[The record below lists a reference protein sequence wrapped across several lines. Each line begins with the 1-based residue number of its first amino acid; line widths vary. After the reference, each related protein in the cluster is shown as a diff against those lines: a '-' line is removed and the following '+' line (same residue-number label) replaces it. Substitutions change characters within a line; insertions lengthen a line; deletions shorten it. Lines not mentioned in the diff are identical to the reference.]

1 MEDRR
6 GAAQRI
12 VIGITV
18 CLWAVTVF
26 AGGGYWYGRETGALL
41 GAIVGAFLASAILAG
56 KWLSDAAQIPEDDI
70 VRKNRA
76 RDWTRLLDH
85 EKCQFAR
92 QLEREGDTARA
103 QEIYEHLVE
112 LRYDDPMPY
121 ERLAAIYRAH
131 DRREEE
137 LSVLTQ
143 AVDVLTGPS
152 SSASPHAP
160 SRTLTALRER
170 REVLLQSSPTEDA

>member
-1 MEDRR
+1 MADGRVS
-6 GAAQRI
+6 AQRV

-26 AGGGYWYGRETGALL
+26 AGGGYWYGGGTGALL
-41 GAIVGAFLASAILAG
+41 GAIVGAFLASGILTG
-56 KWLSDAAQIPEDDI
+56 KWLADTAQIPEDDI

-76 RDWTRLLDH
+76 HDWTRLLDH

-92 QLEREGDTARA
+92 QLEREGDTDRA

-112 LRYDDPMPY
+112 LRYNDPMPY
-121 ERLAAIYRAH
+121 ERLAAMYRTH
-131 DRREEE
+131 GNREEE
-137 LSVLTQ
+137 LSVL
-143 AVDVLTGPS
+143 ARAIDLLSSKS

-160 SRTLTALRER
+160 SHTLTALKKR
-170 REVLLQSSPTEDA
+170 RNALLTGDA